1 MFALDLHMIPVVGL
15 QQVIRIGI
23 FFQNGRTPGRIVH
36 TSLVTV
42 VAAEPG
48 RGVVVAAIAEVVHL
62 QRIASHED
70 AAAPSSS
77 CPEVFGLRVTG
88 QPEAVHVAQPV
99 AVLAFVHNTGVILYG
114 HVLTHLLLPPEC
126 QPLRRQDLTRVATER
141 HPVVGRL
148 RLHPPELI
156 ELALVES
163 RLRRITC
170 ICCGNHQ

>member
-1 MFALDLHMIPVVGL
+1 MSSYPVQRHSSCLIRQHRSIVGLEIRDPRSRKGRAETKPAALQRLGIQIVYNALPVDEETGMTMFALDLHMIPVVGL

-77 CPEVFGLRVTG
+77 CPEAFGLRVTG
-88 QPEAVHVAQPV
+88 
-99 AVLAFVHNTGVILYG
+99 
-114 HVLTHLLLPPEC
+114 
-126 QPLRRQDLTRVATER
+126 
-141 HPVVGRL
+141 
-148 RLHPPELI
+148 
-156 ELALVES
+156 
-163 RLRRITC
+163 
-170 ICCGNHQ
+170 